1 MAADPGAANRGTRLN
16 LTSATAGAADAPP
29 VWYVRAMI
37 RTTGPPSLL
46 DDADVAVRRR
56 VAWLVIAGDGTVLA
70 EDRAG

>member
-1 MAADPGAANRGTRLN
+1 
-16 LTSATAGAADAPP
+16 
-29 VWYVRAMI
+29 MI